1 MSKTKDVIKKQ
12 PQYFSDHFNIDKSK
26 LKELGVFDPILDSD
40 SRLFVEPSL
49 LQYSSSEIFK
59 DAYKAYHDKFSKIY
73 KALSLFENEGDLH
86 WNIAKN
92 LIDFPEYSATCIGY
106 SNSTDGKGSGDE
118 FNGKIL
124 DSLYSVIDKLKDNPD
139 LLPFAPYLE
148 KGIGGDRI
156 SDMIQNIIDEYIC
169 DYTTNIMQ
177 ELGLTG
183 NRRYLSKNLRKEYW
197 LLKNPY
203 SKNEI
208 KLLPRDIL
216 RDITISDKAGDI
228 SDEIISQNWEIR
240 GIVDKNIGNAFFEA
254 SKDDRKTRIFDELF
268 ADPEIFIKILQEV
281 KDYDVRKY
289 NLDNDKSG
297 IWRWLE
303 DAKSLTSNTDL
314 FSKDVVNEGDKP
326 LIDRVESIID
336 NFKIATE
343 EKGFWSYFWTNVESG
358 YFEHVHESYSQLI
371 LSFLCNCSIRL
382 EGLEIKKF
390 YENNQLITKFSLN
403 GKNLFLYV
411 KHSDNKQLKSGY
423 EKVLEKAKK
432 SKSDQY
438 LYLVIN
444 FAVDKPKQLAS
455 IKTIENDQFCKLH
468 LVDAIIQEASE
479 NVPMIRFDSLNISK
493 LYKAYHKASK
503 GGKERHKETEAIKSN
518 IIKPMFAN
526 RELIKGSSVQQR
538 ANKIWK
544 ISIEAFSTKDDNN
557 QPYSQDQINSR
568 VSDFASK
575 YQLDVDILEESAFY
589 FQGDDK
595 SETIYKW
602 CRNFNR
608 SKSYPAS
615 LVSVCAS

>member
-1 MSKTKDVIKKQ
+1 MKRSQ
-12 PQYFSDHFNIDKSK
+12 PQYFSDHFKIDKAK

-49 LQYSSSEIFK
+49 LQYSSSKIFQ
-59 DAYKAYHDKFSKIY
+59 DAYKAYHEKFGKIY
-73 KALSLFENEGDLH
+73 KTLSLCENKGDLN

-92 LIDFPEYSATCIGY
+92 LVDFPEYKFTCIGY
-106 SNSTDGKGSGDE
+106 GNSIDGRGSAEE

-156 SDMIQNIIDEYIC
+156 SDMLQNIIDEYIC
-169 DYTTNIMQ
+169 DYTASIMQ
-177 ELGLTG
+177 ELGLIG
-183 NRRYLSKNLRKEYW
+183 NCRHLSKNLQKQYN

-203 SKNEI
+203 SKSVI

-240 GIVDKNIGNAFFEA
+240 KMVDKNIGDAFFKA
-254 SKDDRKTRIFDELF
+254 SKEKRKSRIFDELF
-268 ADPEIFIKILQEV
+268 LDPEIFTKILQEI
-281 KDYDVRKY
+281 KDYDVKNY
-289 NLDNDKSG
+289 NLDSDRKG
-297 IWRWLE
+297 VWKWLE
-303 DAKSLTSNTDL
+303 DAKNLTSNTDL
-314 FSKDVVNEGDKP
+314 FSQNNVNEGNKS
-326 LIDRVESIID
+326 LIDSVESTIA
-336 NFKIATE
+336 NFKLATE
-343 EKGFWSYFWTNVESG
+343 EKGFWSCFWANVETG

-371 LSFLCNCSIRL
+371 VSFLCNCSVGL

-390 YENNQLITKFSLN
+390 YDNNQLITKFSLK

-423 EKVLEKAKK
+423 EKILEKAKE

-438 LYLVIN
+438 LYLIIN
-444 FAVDKPKQLAS
+444 FKVDNPKQLDS
-455 IKTIENDQFCKLH
+455 IKTIENDRFCKIH
-468 LVDAIIQEASE
+468 LIDAIIQETSE
-479 NVPMIRFDSLNISK
+479 NMPAIRFDGLDISK

-503 GGKERHKETEAIKSN
+503 GGKKRHKETEVIKKN
-518 IIKPMFAN
+518 IIKPLFEN

-538 ANKIWK
+538 ADKIWA
-544 ISIEAFSTKDDNN
+544 ITAEVFSETDDDN
-557 QPYSQDQINSR
+557 QPYKQEEFSKRISN
-568 VSDFASK
+568 FANK
-575 YQLDVDILEESAFY
+575 YQLELAILEESAPY

-608 SKSYPAS
+608 
-615 LVSVCAS
+615 